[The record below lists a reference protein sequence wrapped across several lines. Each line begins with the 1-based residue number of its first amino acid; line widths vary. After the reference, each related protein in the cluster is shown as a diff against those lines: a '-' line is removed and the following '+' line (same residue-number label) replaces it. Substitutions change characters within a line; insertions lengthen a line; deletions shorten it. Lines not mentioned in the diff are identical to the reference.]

1 MDVTIPCVCPPR
13 ADGQTRHTDGDTI
26 TLRERLDFRAALT
39 ARNTMVLVKTEDPD
53 ASTAEILAALTETY
67 LLAGIESWSLVDA
80 KNKAVVVSKTAIRE
94 CLLTHPD
101 EAMTAGNAA
110 DELYSASV
118 ILPLVALAQ
127 TSSPPTPT
135 TASTSA
141 PRRSSAKRPRRSKPS
156 SITPFPMDAT
166 GTTSLLP
173 AGASSSSRSS
183 G

>member
-1 MDVTIPCVCPPR
+1 MVVIECICPPK
-13 ADGQTRHTDGDTI
+13 ADGSPRHPAGDSV

-53 ASTAEILAALTETY
+53 AGTAEILAALTETY
-67 LLAGIESWSLVDA
+67 LLVGIEAWTIVDA
-80 KNKAVVVSKTAIRE
+80 KGKPVEVTKAAIRE
-94 CLLTHPD
+94 RLLSHPD
-101 EAMTAGNAA
+101 IAMVVGNAA

-135 TASTSA
+135 DGSTSV
-141 PRRSSAKRPRRSKPS
+141 PRPSSARRPRPSKPS

-166 GTTSLLP
+166 ATTSPLP
-173 AGASSSSRSS
+173 AGASSSSQNSA
-183 G
+183 